1 MSHDRVQTLREK
13 LARCSV
19 SDHYGLISPGL
30 TCYLNSVLQVLFM
43 TQRFREEIQRRGSTD
58 ATAIDAHLD
67 SLFTDL
73 RTKKART
80 HSILKELGI
89 TGFAV
94 YEQRDAAEYFENILR
109 LTSAEASKIFKG
121 ELIHKNKCLHCGHG
135 NDSKSNFWILP
146 LAVEDTHHQTCSVEQ
161 GFRNF
166 FKGQKVSEDN
176 VMFCSSCSEKREAE
190 MDCELTRPPEVLTLL
205 LKRFRFSHRQ
215 RCYVKLHCRA
225 AVPPTLR
232 AKGGTYHLYALVH
245 HYGDLTGG
253 HYSAEIRSF
262 QTGEWYRFDDDVVQ
276 MVRQSA
282 DTHVSSRTAYLL
294 MYKMGRPH
302 SVKPARGGEEA
313 GAESAVEAGERE
325 GPARHRYHQM
335 NGGSLERRRGAVNQN
350 RSSGELDQQ
359 KKQTAERPI
368 KGALLPTGTEALRP
382 RSACSITHTD
392 EANRQRRDT
401 HSMVNR
407 WSPNPL
413 ERPHDAESYVR
424 VRSSAGGG
432 VSPPTKGVND
442 RGAAGGERKE
452 GWGEQRTDVEQ
463 LFDASVS
470 VLSNGHSPH
479 SPSLRRRT
487 NISTAQ
493 LRVTVEERTANVL
506 DMRPEPGICRPR
518 LTR

>member
-282 DTHVSSRTAYLL
+282 DTHVSDPLTEFICAPTPHQL
-294 MYKMGRPH
+294 PH
-302 SVKPARGGEEA
+302 SVPAHVQNGETTFCKTC
-313 GAESAVEAGERE
+313 
-325 GPARHRYHQM
+325 Q
-335 NGGSLERRRGAVNQN
+335 RRRG
-350 RSSGELDQQ
+350 SW
-359 KKQTAERPI
+359 
-368 KGALLPTGTEALRP
+368 
-382 RSACSITHTD
+382 
-392 EANRQRRDT
+392 RRV
-401 HSMVNR
+401 S
-407 WSPNPL
+407 
-413 ERPHDAESYVR
+413 
-424 VRSSAGGG
+424 GGG
-432 VSPPTKGVND
+432 WRERGSCSPPLPSD
-442 RGAAGGERKE
+442 ERRFIRE
-452 GWGEQRTDVEQ
+452 ETWCSESE
-463 LFDASVS
+463 
-470 VLSNGHSPH
+470 
-479 SPSLRRRT
+479 SL
-487 NISTAQ
+487 
-493 LRVTVEERTANVL
+493 L
-506 DMRPEPGICRPR
+506 G
-518 LTR
+518 